1 MSIVVDDELAATG
14 REESDPGCLRN
25 EELRKIFGK
34 SEPTLERAQALW
46 DRAYE
51 QAARNA
57 ENGQKNTAREG
68 EKEKLLIVT
77 MEDGKN
83 M

>member
-14 REESDPGCLRN
+14 REESALEYLRN

-68 EKEKLLIVT
+68 A
-77 MEDGKN
+77 GKKN
-83 M
+83 F